1 MPMLCVHVN
10 GNNSQS
16 SLRYRSQ
23 KISLHFIVL
32 SFDRYSRDDIIGEL
46 TCALSSVPGLEN
58 ADNQEI
64 SLCRKI
70 CPRSLK
76 VSDLENHQRNSI
88 KFLLL
93 LMEINI

>member
-1 MPMLCVHVN
+1 M
-10 GNNSQS
+10 
-16 SLRYRSQ
+16 
-23 KISLHFIVL
+23 L

-46 TCALSSVPGLEN
+46 TCALSSVPGLED

-76 VSDLENHQRNSI
+76 VKYLENSI
-88 KFLLL
+88 KLDTRNIYIIDDSNNFIIKPANIFTAFLAICFPLFKIRL
-93 LMEINI
+93 KLV